1 MNIEVTP
8 LLKLMVEKGASDLFF
23 CVGRPPCIKVSE
35 ELIPVGDEPLTEEDT
50 LTVAHD
56 LMTPDKADEFRT
68 TREANFAYRGGD
80 IGRFRVS
87 AFYQKDAVSVVIRYI
102 ESQIPTAEGLEIPP
116 IVNDLVMLQRG
127 LILMVG
133 GTGTGKSTTQAAM
146 IGFRNHHSACHILT
160 VEDPIEYIHEN
171 DKSIVNQREVGLDT
185 ESYAVALK
193 NSLRQAPDVI
203 LIGEIRDRETM
214 QHAIT
219 FAETGHLC
227 IATLHANNA
236 NQALDRIINFF
247 PEDRRPQLLLDL
259 SFNLRAIISQQLIPR
274 AEGGSWM
281 VPAVEIMIGT
291 PYISDLIR
299 RGEIHKIKDAMKRGR
314 EQGMVTF
321 DQYLYEL
328 YSEGKITYEDALR
341 YADSSNEV
349 RLMIKLHTDQVEA
362 DEAADKMKLL

>member
-1 MNIEVTP
+1 
-8 LLKLMVEKGASDLFF
+8 MVEKGASDLFF
-23 CVGRPPCIKVSE
+23 SVGKPPCIKISE
-35 ELIPVGDEPLTEEDT
+35 ELIPVGDKPLDEDQT
-50 LTVAHD
+50 LAAARS
-56 LMTPDKADEFRT
+56 LMTPDRQEEFRT
-68 TREANFAYRGGD
+68 TREANFAHKAEN

-87 AFYQKDAVSVVIRYI
+87 AFYQKDSVSVVVRHI
-102 ESQIPTAEGLEIPP
+102 EDRIPTAEQLEIPP

-127 LILMVG
+127 LIMMVG

-146 IGFRNHHSACHILT
+146 VGYRNRNSASHILT
-160 VEDPIEYIHEN
+160 VEDPIEYVHEN
-171 DKSIVNQREVGLDT
+171 AKSIVNQREVGLDT

-247 PEDRRPQLLLDL
+247 PEERRPQLLLDL
-259 SFNLRAIISQQLIPR
+259 SFNLRAIVSQQLIPR

-281 VPAVEIMIGT
+281 VPAVEIMINM
-291 PYISDLIR
+291 PYIADLVR

-314 EQGMVTF
+314 EQGMITF
-321 DQYLYEL
+321 DQCLYEL
-328 YSEGKITYEDALR
+328 YKEEKISYEDALR

-362 DEAADKMKLL
+362 EEAAEKMKLL